1 MIQYRQDLPAAKERP
16 SLLSE
21 RGTPSFLNVENG
33 KMRLRNALDA
43 TKVKRLSLHP
53 SWTEGA
59 RLSSDGRF
67 VFLQGS
73 ELYLWDTKADTEVN
87 VPSAEALADSSGPAP
102 RWHVTH
108 TTEYVHIKDL
118 DLQTTRIYNLGH
130 IYQSTKAFRLPDGE
144 RVLLAGDEHYALWNP
159 DRGKPDWITWCA
171 SQLNTSEIRAGEIC
185 ASPDSSVIALGLRDK
200 SGVFLLDAKTGVILT
215 VINTPTPVSSL
226 AFTPDGTCVMAAF
239 ESLGIRVWNA
249 ATGGEVMAVSIN
261 DGTVVYESRYT
272 PDGKRMLAYCR
283 REGAVPAN
291 TIRILDAQ
299 DGTLLAELPGEC
311 NSFALGNPISPDGA
325 RILTEESSTVYLWDI
340 SGL

>member
-1 MIQYRQDLPAAKERP
+1 LDTSDL
-16 SLLSE
+16 S
-21 RGTPSFLNVENG
+21 
-33 KMRLRNALDA
+33 
-43 TKVKRLSLHP
+43 
-53 SWTEGA
+53 
-59 RLSSDGRF
+59 
-67 VFLQGS
+67 
-73 ELYLWDTKADTEVN
+73 LWDTEADNLVN
-87 VPSAEALADSSGPAP
+87 APSPEALADPSKSTPH
-102 RWHVTH
+102 WHGKH
-108 TTEYVHIKDL
+108 GTEYVCIKDL
-118 DLQTTRIYNLGH
+118 VLRTTRTYNLGH
-130 IYQSTKAFRLPDGE
+130 YYQSTKAFRLPDGE

-159 DRGKPDWITWCA
+159 NRDKPDWITWCA

-215 VINTPTPVSSL
+215 VIDTPAPVSSL

-239 ESLGIRVWNA
+239 ETLGIRVWNA
-249 ATGGEVMAVSIN
+249 ATGGEVMAVSID
-261 DGTVVYESRYT
+261 DGTLVYESRYT
-272 PDGKRMLAYCR
+272 PDAKRMLAYCR

-325 RILTEESSTVYLWDI
+325 RLLTEESSTVYLWDI